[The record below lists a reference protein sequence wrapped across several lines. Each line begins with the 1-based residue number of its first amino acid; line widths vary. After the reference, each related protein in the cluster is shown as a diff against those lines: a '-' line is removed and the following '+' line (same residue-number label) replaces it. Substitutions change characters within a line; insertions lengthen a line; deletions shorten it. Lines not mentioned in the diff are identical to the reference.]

1 MNKPSKRVNSHEI
14 TEFTSSGGYK
24 SYVNVSPRMVL
35 WSPMASPPMVVC
47 ERRDVE
53 SKKQKKEKKEKKKP
67 GLLMG

>member
-1 MNKPSKRVNSHEI
+1 MNSHEI

-53 SKKQKKEKKEKKKP
+53 SKKTKKKKKKKDKKNP
-67 GLLMG
+67 GLLVG